1 MSRRASRLILLGLV
15 LGHFLLALAYSV
27 VNPLGEAPD
36 EADHWAY
43 IVHLARERELP
54 VGPKRTQSKHPP
66 LYHATAALAAS
77 LAEPTNN
84 FLRSNPDVE
93 FTPRAGWSP
102 NSFIHTTVEDW
113 PWRDGVL
120 AFHLAR
126 LWSVFLSTLTV
137 AAVYPLARKA
147 VPGWPTVAFG
157 ATAVLA
163 FLPEFAFI
171 GGSTNNDNAAALF
184 GTLALWGMFALWR
197 GAGRFRAGW
206 WTPLALGL
214 GLLSKASTLSLWPV
228 VGLAIVLGAAAGQ
241 TNEQGGMRSPHFGRP
256 RLFCA
261 ACFLPGAPG

>member
-1 MSRRASRLILLGLV
+1 M
-15 LGHFLLALAYSV
+15 LALAYSV

-66 LYHATAALAAS
+66 LYHISAALAAS

-102 NSFIHTTVEDW
+102 NSFIHTTV
-113 PWRDGVL
+113 RL
-120 AFHLAR
+120 ALAR
-126 LWSVFLSTLTV
+126 RGSRLSPG
-137 AAVYPLARKA
+137 AALVGFPEHADGRCCLSPGAQSL
-147 VPGWPTVAFG
+147 PGWPTVAFG

-228 VGLAIVLGAAAGQ
+228 VGLAIVMGAAAGQ
-241 TNEQGGMRSPHFGRP
+241 TNERGESWSPTFGRP